1 MKMRIIFKRII
12 GISIMISTF
21 FFFIYYGIW
30 IALIVSVKDLLRLIC
45 IGMITNIFTSLVN
58 IVLKFFIT
66 LICTIIL
73 YASGFAFL
81 FL

>member
-12 GISIMISTF
+12 GISILIPTF

-30 IALIVSVKDLLRLIC
+30 IALIVAINDLIKLIC
-45 IGMITNIFTSLVN
+45 LGMITNIFTSLVN

-73 YASGFAFL
+73 YASGLAFL

>member
-1 MKMRIIFKRII
+1 MKMRTVLKKIMGIAII
-12 GISIMISTF
+12 ISAFLF
-21 FFFIYYGIW
+21 FVYYGIW

>member
-73 YASGFAFL
+73 YASGLAFL